1 MAIYSDELG
10 TSQSVTTTYSTA
22 NTYSPLTN
30 GRLIGVRLYVAGDAT
45 TSLIEGVEVRLESVS
60 FGGVPVTVMAV
71 GAGIR
76 TATTPPIPV
85 GAVNCDLPVRTGVNI
100 TVQIKNVTNATPVT
114 PQFMILGIF
123 QA

>member
-10 TSQSVTTTYSTA
+10 LSESVTTTYTTA

-30 GRLIGVRLYVAGDAT
+30 GRLIGVRLYACGDSA
-45 TSLIEGVEVRLESVS
+45 SSKIEGVEVRLEAVS
-60 FGGVPVTVMAV
+60 FGGVPVTVMAA

-76 TATTPPIPV
+76 TAPAQAIPV
-85 GAVNCDLPVRTGVNI
+85 GSVNCDLPVRTGVNI
-100 TVQIKNVTNATPVT
+100 TVQIRNVTDDTPVT
-114 PQFMILGIF
+114 PQYMILGIF

>member
-10 TSQSVTTTYSTA
+10 LSESVTTTYATA

-30 GRLIGVRLYVAGDAT
+30 GRLIGVRLYACGDAA
-45 TSLIEGVEVRLESVS
+45 TSLIEGVEVRIESVS

-71 GAGIR
+71 GGGIR
-76 TATTPPIPV
+76 TAPAQPIPV
-85 GAVNCDLPVRTGVNI
+85 GSVNCDLPIRTGVNL
-100 TVQIKNVTNATPVT
+100 TVQIRNVTDDTPVT
-114 PQFMILGIF
+114 PQYMILGIF

>member
-10 TSQSVTTTYSTA
+10 LSESVTTTYSTA

-30 GRLIGVRLYVAGDAT
+30 GRLIGVRLYACGDAV
-45 TSLIEGVEVRLESVS
+45 SSVIEGVEVRIESVS

-71 GAGIR
+71 GGGIR
-76 TATTPPIPV
+76 TAPAQPIPV
-85 GAVNCDLPVRTGVNI
+85 GSVNCDLPIRTGVNL
-100 TVQIKNVTNATPVT
+100 TVQIRNVTDDTPVT
-114 PQFMILGIF
+114 PQYMILGIF

>member
-10 TSQSVTTTYSTA
+10 LSESVSTTYSTA

-30 GRLIGVRLYVAGDAT
+30 GRLIGVRLYACGDDAA
-45 TSLIEGVEVRLESVS
+45 SLIEGVEVRLESVS
-60 FGGVPVTVMAV
+60 FGGVPVTVMTA

-76 TATTPPIPV
+76 TAPAVPIPV
-85 GAVNCDLPVRTGVNI
+85 GSVNCDLPVRTGINI
-100 TVQIKNVTNATPVT
+100 TVQLRNVTDDTPVQT
-114 PQFMILGIF
+114 QYMILGIF